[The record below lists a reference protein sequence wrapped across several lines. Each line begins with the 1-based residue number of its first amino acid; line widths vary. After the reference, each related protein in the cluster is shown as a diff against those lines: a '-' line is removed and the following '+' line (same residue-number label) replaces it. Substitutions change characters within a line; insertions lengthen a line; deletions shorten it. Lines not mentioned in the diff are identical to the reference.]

1 MIPAFRYNLLCV
13 EDGKASDIQEYKGRW
28 VDDNMFHQ
36 MQKLFTNLELS
47 ERMDYNPFG
56 FCFAFKEF
64 DGSPT
69 NTGEQKDAQEFLNLL
84 FDRLETA
91 LKPTSR
97 KYLL

>member
-13 EDGKASDIQEYKGRW
+13 EDGKDPEVVEYKGRN

-36 MQKLFTNLELS
+36 MQRLFTNLELS
-47 ERMDYNPFG
+47 ARMDYNPFG

-69 NTGEQKDAQEFLNLL
+69 NTAE
-84 FDRLETA
+84 
-91 LKPTSR
+91 
-97 KYLL
+97 

>member
-13 EDGKASDIQEYKGRW
+13 EDGKDPEIVEYKGRN

-36 MQKLFTNLELS
+36 MQRLFTNLELS
-47 ERMDYNPFG
+47 ARMDYNPFS

-69 NTGEQKDAQEFLNLL
+69 NTAE
-84 FDRLETA
+84 
-91 LKPTSR
+91 
-97 KYLL
+97 